1 MQKVHFIYYLH
12 FLSKYSNK
20 FTLLHVSFS
29 SFFYLAYIFLIN
41 GQEKSF
47 QYIFQIWVLQLV
59 LPKQIIVNKEILNK
73 IILFLFISRY
83 WMYTVIRHQLKRE
96 AKIRTNE
103 KIELGNVAR
112 ISKEFR
118 KGEPK
123 SPQKDTVRII
133 NLSIFFL

>member
-1 MQKVHFIYYLH
+1 
-12 FLSKYSNK
+12 
-20 FTLLHVSFS
+20 
-29 SFFYLAYIFLIN
+29 
-41 GQEKSF
+41 
-47 QYIFQIWVLQLV
+47 
-59 LPKQIIVNKEILNK
+59 
-73 IILFLFISRY
+73 
-83 WMYTVIRHQLKRE
+83 MYTVIRHQLKRE